1 MAVVYRFVQEG
12 QEEHDILCANE
23 EEAQKLKSLLE
34 NKKLGNMWI
43 ENWPQVVLRIETED
57 K

>member
-1 MAVVYRFVQEG
+1 MAMVYRFVQEA

-23 EEAQKLKSLLE
+23 EEAQKLKTLLE
-34 NKKLGNMWI
+34 TKKLGNMWI
-43 ENWPQVVLRIETED
+43 ECWPQVVLRIETED

>member
-1 MAVVYRFVQEG
+1 MATVYRFIQEG

-23 EEAQKLKSLLE
+23 EEAQKIKTLLE
-34 NKKLGNMWI
+34 TKKLGLMWI
-43 ENWPQVVLRIETED
+43 EHWPQVVLRIETED